1 MKVGIVGGEAAGA
14 WDEFVHG
21 HPGGSFFHLHGWTRA
36 IEAGLGH
43 RALHL
48 AAFAGRRVAGI
59 LPLALRRSRLFGDAL
74 VSAGCAT
81 GGGVV
86 AEGADAASALEA
98 EAMRLAREL
107 RVGHVELRD
116 LSPPPAPSPGWLVVD
131 DAHAMFEG
139 PIAGDD
145 DAILRAI
152 PRKGRRH
159 DVRRSLGRGLAFVP
173 GAPVEDFHRVLCES
187 YRNLGTP
194 VFPLR
199 HMQALDAALPGAFEA
214 SVVERGGEK
223 LAAAFSFRFRGAIHP
238 FYAGGTRAGR
248 ELGAS
253 DFLFL
258 RLMGRGREL
267 GCTRFEF
274 GRSRVGTGSHAY
286 KKSWGFVPRPLAYR
300 YFLEG
305 RDAPPRTD
313 PSNPRYRAL
322 VAGWRLLPLPV
333 ANAIGPLVAR
343 QLA

>member
-1 MKVGIVGGEAAGA
+1 MRVGIVGDEAAGA
-14 WDEFVHG
+14 WDEFVHR
-21 HPGGSFFHLHGWTRA
+21 HPDGSFFHLHGWTRA
-36 IEAGLGH
+36 IESGLGH
-43 RALHL
+43 RALPL
-48 AAFAGRRVAGI
+48 AAMAGGRIAGI
-59 LPLALRRSRLFGDAL
+59 LPLSLRRSPLFGDAL

-86 AEGADAASALEA
+86 AESIDAAAALEA

-116 LSPPPAPSPGWLVVD
+116 LSPPPAPSPEWRVVVD
-131 DAHAMFEG
+131 VHAMFDG
-139 PIAGDD
+139 PIAGDEE
-145 DAILRAI
+145 AILRAI

-159 DVRRSLGRGLAFVP
+159 DVRRSLGRGLGFVA
-173 GAPVEDFHRVLCES
+173 GAHVQDFHRVLCES

-248 ELGAS
+248 DLGAS

-258 RLMGRGREL
+258 RLMGRGRDL
-267 GCTRFEF
+267 GCTRFAF
-274 GRSRVGTGSHAY
+274 GRSRVSTGSHAY

-300 YFLEG
+300 YLLQG

-313 PSNPRYRAL
+313 PSNPRYRSL
-322 VAGWRLLPLPV
+322 VAAWRMLPLPV